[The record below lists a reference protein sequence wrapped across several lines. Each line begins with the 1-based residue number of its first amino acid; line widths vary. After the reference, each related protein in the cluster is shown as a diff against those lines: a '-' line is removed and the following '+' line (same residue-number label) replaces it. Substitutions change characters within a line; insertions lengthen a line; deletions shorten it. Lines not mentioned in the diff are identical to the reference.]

1 MRMRLPIPMRAAA
14 FLFAAAAAAVA
25 APAPPEVCPAI
36 DPPAVP
42 AYPARLHVFV
52 DPATGRLRE
61 PTADEL
67 RAYAER
73 RRAARAG
80 APPPVF
86 EVVTYPDGMVAVD
99 LGDAF
104 LFDVRI
110 ARQPDG
116 THRLECVP
124 RSAAPAPAPER

>member
-1 MRMRLPIPMRAAA
+1 MLTFVLALLAAA
-14 FLFAAAAAAVA
+14 GPA
-25 APAPPEVCPAI
+25 APAEGAAASACPAI
-36 DPPAVP
+36 DPPAAAAGAVHM
-42 AYPARLHVFV
+42 RVFV
-52 DPATGRLRE
+52 DPATGRVRE
-61 PTADEL
+61 PTDDEL

-73 RRAARAG
+73 RRAARAA

-116 THRLECVP
+116 GRRLECVP
-124 RSAAPAPAPER
+124 HSASPAPAPEK

>member
-1 MRMRLPIPMRAAA
+1 MRRPVGLHALLLI
-14 FLFAAAAAAVA
+14 LSAAVA
-25 APAPPEVCPAI
+25 AAQENPPEVCPAI
-36 DPPAVP
+36 DVP
-42 AYPARLHVFV
+42 APAAARVRVFV
-52 DPATGRLRE
+52 DSATGRRRE

-67 RAYAER
+67 RRLAEER
-73 RRAARAG
+73 LATKRA

-86 EVVTYPDGMVAVD
+86 EVITYSDGMTSVD

-116 THRLECVP
+116 STRLECLP
-124 RSAAPAPAPER
+124 HSESAGRSREK